1 MGLVPTAEQ
10 VPLRVLPAS
19 QVSLAV
25 DLTAAT
31 DGVYEDSNIV
41 LELELS
47 DSFATDRDILRVSVD
62 SPDDFDGFTSTII
75 NSALFDQSGRA
86 TLLLLIPEDNEFEGT
101 EIRRVTIEVLPDS
114 GVVLEDV
121 ADEQFELE
129 VFDNIALATLLVSPR
144 TIVEGEPFEV
154 TVQLNTRPRP
164 GLALS
169 LIRTVGE
176 SPAEPAI
183 LITSGDFDSN
193 NSYRHIFTTD
203 NTIIFEEDVTHLF
216 TLISILAVA
225 NDTANAV
232 LVVGSDGQPAEQVT
246 VEAIVTDS
254 GGLPQLSLTIEP
266 NEIVEGNPVTFI
278 VKSNELLAPDH
289 LTGTIQILLPEEHYA
304 DFASPQIVREQ
315 LSIDSTA
322 FIATDTVRITLTI
335 GTDIETEGAE
345 TVQFRL
351 RTDPQAGI
359 VANPDRRTADLRVV
373 DADATRASLELSA
386 PAILEGET
394 VTLSIQL
401 SEPLLNRDMECGPT
415 FNHAG
420 CTTNSYDENSGLLA
434 GAQFED
440 IAQSENELTLNTG
453 KRATVELDFAFELYE
468 VTHTI
473 VTIAQ
478 NGFVSLGPNQ
488 FGSNER
494 INNGDLSGPSG
505 LPGGRAQ
512 ATIAPLWGETP
523 EAGTVYT
530 DYLGDPGD
538 PNRRFVIQW
547 DEIEFVGQTNKF
559 TFQLVLYENA
569 SDFEFRYKNA
579 TPSGNRENFNHTIGV
594 GNGDEP
600 NTDPT
605 VLAYVGATGQ
615 VSDFEYLLD
624 SPDTGRSGA
633 DDTRIRFSK
642 ALLSVDIAPGDGTD
656 DFNRR
661 FPIFLAPLL
670 LGQKTATVDLGALT
684 DSEREVEEI
693 YQFELNFAPDAGFA
707 TGLNSEREL
716 IIWDQ
721 GVTAADIELIPTTLT
736 EGQTVAVR
744 VTLSRDTLAEPI
756 VPANLQLRVSSPGI
770 LTETF
775 PINLLDRFDGSD
787 SIDLVYEIPHNLIP
801 NSAQPLD
808 FSLSVP
814 ENGPVVIGNGGAT
827 ATLTISD
834 YTVEAQLE
842 LLTPEVNE
850 GDTAQVRVTL
860 DRPLRA
866 ETSNALR
873 LVVDNP
879 DQLYGSYPIDLGALL
894 GSELTE
900 IVLDIIVAHD
910 TILEGDQTINL
921 RLVADEQLAIT
932 LTPRASNGVN
942 LGVVDRTRLTANLII
957 ADTSVP
963 ETELIE
969 VRVELSGPLGQGS
982 NLVLDTAE
990 LVDRDAFEE
999 QFPIDLGAISSSAT
1013 EFTFTLRP
1021 IRDYLSN
1028 QDAITLNLDSSAAG
1042 SSIISFVNRAVDV
1055 TIEDAVVGVDLR
1067 FLETEIAE
1075 GDVATLRITLTEPL
1089 NIPNELPRD
1098 YVSRILP
1105 LGENEFYDLVAE
1117 EGTNS
1122 RDIKY
1127 NDQVFDT
1134 VDIGFEFRV
1143 YDETATV
1150 VQIGAPG
1157 YIAFTDVD
1165 DLDDRDNQG
1174 TPVDLA
1180 RGSASTPQDNGV
1192 PTFAPYWTDNVAAE
1206 QFSFQNNLRHMTV
1219 GDTGERRFIAQW
1231 GDPQRPLRIGSTT
1244 STVIFQIVLFEDSG
1258 EIEFRYKD
1266 VPDSVNAIVGIT
1278 NGNDLNNNG
1287 RFTEIDPDDLTDNTR
1302 IRFTPQ
1308 NEFLLRVVSLADGVN
1323 AADADD
1329 YTVEFPLELPEL
1341 RGGITEFD
1349 VMIPFPSE
1357 TTTVVTELPEQLT
1370 LELSVP
1376 PLLTVQRGLTATV
1389 LVVDTTPVDV
1399 GIRQPALTD
1408 MTHTITVEEGTG
1420 LTLTIEINTELGFD
1434 DLQVDYEVLPYDG
1447 IGKQAEVEDLVGQQ
1461 MIKETAVIKQGETTT
1476 EIRIDT
1482 LDDEIAE
1489 YYEYLLVRLTDAR
1502 AVDVREQAR
1511 VVTEQSEVILRI
1523 RDNEPIEYR
1532 FRGATQTIESDGIYE
1547 LTLERRGAVPFS
1559 AVSHT
1564 YTVVGSDGPGR
1575 QPAEARDFKN
1585 GIPRQEVLLEGTF
1598 EFDQSELF
1606 ENEDSITIGLED
1618 DRTPEEPK
1626 QFTVRAAGQQKHV
1639 LLNDNDALVDAFFGN
1654 RQSLTLAENQT
1665 VVVPFEFRSLFL
1677 RERNEPGDSDD
1688 IRVDFQIVPESAEN
1702 SDYELPLISVIVLAA
1717 ETTGAVELRIPDDS
1731 IYEGEET
1738 FRLEITEAQLLSDD
1752 TSRIY
1757 NEAERLA
1764 RGLSVTIQVD
1774 PADLPQFETLPL
1786 NGGIQNEGTTYTLQV
1801 ELVNADADG
1810 SPTDLTL
1817 VFQSAGT
1824 ASATTDYQIQPLTI
1838 DATQSTATVEIRLI
1852 DDTLYEP
1859 TETVELSIVTYS
1871 VDGGPSQV
1879 HTPTVT
1885 HQFEIADQDSPVIR
1899 LRTVDSSNRVN
1910 EMDGRV
1916 TLLVVLVNAPATGSP
1931 EDLDIVIEV
1940 APSSG
1945 ASMTLDYN
1953 LLETT
1958 AQIGRGQT
1966 QAKITLELVDDGVY
1980 ETTENLDLY
1989 PANIVI
1995 NGRNY
2000 PATATADNTS
2010 VITIEDDD
2018 KIVASLEAS
2027 DTSFTESDSATV
2039 RVVLNQPFPA

>member
-1 MGLVPTAEQ
+1 M
-10 VPLRVLPAS
+10 
-19 QVSLAV
+19 
-25 DLTAAT
+25 
-31 DGVYEDSNIV
+31 
-41 LELELS
+41 
-47 DSFATDRDILRVSVD
+47 
-62 SPDDFDGFTSTII
+62 
-75 NSALFDQSGRA
+75 
-86 TLLLLIPEDNEFEGT
+86 
-101 EIRRVTIEVLPDS
+101 
-114 GVVLEDV
+114 
-121 ADEQFELE
+121 
-129 VFDNIALATLLVSPR
+129 
-144 TIVEGEPFEV
+144 
-154 TVQLNTRPRP
+154 QLNTRPRP
-164 GLALS
+164 DLTLN

-176 SPAEPAI
+176 LPAEPTI
-183 LITSGDFDSN
+183 PITMADFDSDHR
-193 NSYRHIFTTD
+193 YRHLFQTD
-203 NTIIFEEDVTHLF
+203 YEVLFNEDVTHRF
-216 TLISILAVA
+216 TLISTLAVV
-225 NDTANAV
+225 NNTANAV
-232 LVVGSDGQPAEQVT
+232 LVVGSNGQPAEQVT
-246 VEAIVTDS
+246 VDATVTDI

-289 LTGTIQILLPEEHYA
+289 LAGTIQILTEEAYYA

-315 LSIDSTA
+315 LSINSTA

-335 GTDIETEGAE
+335 SNDDETEGAE
-345 TVQFRL
+345 TIQFRL
-351 RTDPQAGI
+351 DTDPQAAV

-394 VTLSIQL
+394 VTLIIQL

-434 GAQFED
+434 GDQFED

-488 FGSNER
+488 FGSTEQV
-494 INNGDLSGPSG
+494 INNGDLTSPGE
-505 LPGGRAQ
+505 LPGGHAQ
-512 ATIAPLWGETP
+512 ATIAPLWGQNP
-523 EAGTVYT
+523 DAGTVYAA
-530 DYLGDPGD
+530 YLGEPGD
-538 PNRRFVIQW
+538 ANRRYVIQW
-547 DEIEFVGQTNKF
+547 NEIIFSTRNDSERF

-569 SDFEFRYKNA
+569 SDFEFRYDKA
-579 TPSGNRENFNHTIGV
+579 TPIGDRDRFNHTIGV
-594 GNGDEP
+594 ADGKGEF
-600 NTDPT
+600 TR
-605 VLAYVGATGQ
+605 LAYVRTA
-615 VSDFEYLLD
+615 VSANE
-624 SPDTGRSGA
+624 GVEIK
-633 DDTRIRFSK
+633 DDTRVRFSK
-642 ALLSVDIAPGDGTD
+642 ALLSVDIERADGIGEVDGTE
-656 DFNRR
+656 DFNRQ

-684 DSEREVEEI
+684 DSDREVEEI

-721 GVTAADIELIPTTLT
+721 GLTAADIELIPTTLT

-756 VPANLQLRVSSPGI
+756 VPADLQLRVSSPGI

-808 FSLSVP
+808 FGLSVP

-827 ATLTISD
+827 ATLTIRD

-932 LTPRASNGVN
+932 LTSRASNGVN
-942 LGVVDRTRLTANLII
+942 LDVVDRTRLTANLII

-1028 QDAITLNLDSSAAG
+1028 QDTIILNLDSSAAG
-1042 SSIISFVNRAVDV
+1042 SSIISFVNRAVDI

-1134 VDIGFEFRV
+1134 VDIGFGFRV

-1157 YIAFTDVD
+1157 YIAFTDVED
-1165 DLDDRDNQG
+1165 IDDRDNQG

-1180 RGSASTPQDNGV
+1180 GGSASTPQGNGA

-1206 QFSFQNNLRHMTV
+1206 QFSFQNNLRYMTV
-1219 GDTGERRFIAQW
+1219 GDPGERRFIAQW
-1231 GDPQRPLRIGSTT
+1231 GDPLRPLRIGSTT

-1266 VPDSVNAIVGIT
+1266 VPDTVNAIVGIT

-1287 RFTEIDPDDLTDNTR
+1287 RFTEIDPNDLTDNTR

-1308 NEFLLRVVSLADGVN
+1308 NEFLLRVVNLADGLN

-1349 VMIPFPSE
+1349 VTIPFPSE

-1376 PLLTVQRGLTATV
+1376 PLLTVERGLTATV

-1408 MTHTITVEEGTG
+1408 MTHTITVGEGAG
-1420 LTLTIEINTELGFD
+1420 LTLTIEINTELGFN

-1482 LDDEIAE
+1482 LDDNIAE

-1502 AVDVREQAR
+1502 AVDVREA
-1511 VVTEQSEVILRI
+1511 
-1523 RDNEPIEYR
+1523 
-1532 FRGATQTIESDGIYE
+1532 
-1547 LTLERRGAVPFS
+1547 
-1559 AVSHT
+1559 
-1564 YTVVGSDGPGR
+1564 GSG
-1575 QPAEARDFKN
+1575 
-1585 GIPRQEVLLEGTF
+1585 
-1598 EFDQSELF
+1598 
-1606 ENEDSITIGLED
+1606 
-1618 DRTPEEPK
+1618 
-1626 QFTVRAAGQQKHV
+1626 
-1639 LLNDNDALVDAFFGN
+1639 GN
-1654 RQSLTLAENQT
+1654 RAVRGYLAN
-1665 VVVPFEFRSLFL
+1665 P
-1677 RERNEPGDSDD
+1677 
-1688 IRVDFQIVPESAEN
+1688 
-1702 SDYELPLISVIVLAA
+1702 
-1717 ETTGAVELRIPDDS
+1717 
-1731 IYEGEET
+1731 
-1738 FRLEITEAQLLSDD
+1738 
-1752 TSRIY
+1752 
-1757 NEAERLA
+1757 
-1764 RGLSVTIQVD
+1764 
-1774 PADLPQFETLPL
+1774 
-1786 NGGIQNEGTTYTLQV
+1786 
-1801 ELVNADADG
+1801 
-1810 SPTDLTL
+1810 
-1817 VFQSAGT
+1817 
-1824 ASATTDYQIQPLTI
+1824 
-1838 DATQSTATVEIRLI
+1838 
-1852 DDTLYEP
+1852 
-1859 TETVELSIVTYS
+1859 
-1871 VDGGPSQV
+1871 
-1879 HTPTVT
+1879 
-1885 HQFEIADQDSPVIR
+1885 
-1899 LRTVDSSNRVN
+1899 
-1910 EMDGRV
+1910 
-1916 TLLVVLVNAPATGSP
+1916 
-1931 EDLDIVIEV
+1931 
-1940 APSSG
+1940 
-1945 ASMTLDYN
+1945 
-1953 LLETT
+1953 
-1958 AQIGRGQT
+1958 
-1966 QAKITLELVDDGVY
+1966 
-1980 ETTENLDLY
+1980 
-1989 PANIVI
+1989 
-1995 NGRNY
+1995 
-2000 PATATADNTS
+2000 
-2010 VITIEDDD
+2010 
-2018 KIVASLEAS
+2018 
-2027 DTSFTESDSATV
+2027 
-2039 RVVLNQPFPA
+2039 